1 MMVVPIVHRGA
12 PTPLMATA
20 KEGARRVISAD
31 FVVIGAG
38 VVGITVASGLKRRH
52 PRANVLVL
60 EKESRPGL
68 HASGRN
74 SGVLHAGFYYS
85 ADSLKARF
93 TREGNARMKEYCK
106 LKGLRVNR
114 CGKLVVPRAESEFEG
129 LAELLRRGRQNRV
142 DLEEVDEH
150 AARRI
155 EPRARVLARALYSP
169 ATATIDPGEVMQSLV
184 ADAEA
189 AGVVLR
195 MGTRVLGLSERGVE
209 TTGGPIAHGYVVN
222 AAGLYADRI
231 ARGFGFSESYRI
243 LPFKGLYL
251 HSSEPPGAFRTNVY
265 PVPRPGVPFL
275 GVHVTVTVDGKAK
288 IGPTAIPCLW
298 REQYGWRDNFHASE
312 LAQVVSTGI
321 GLSLRAGFDFRG
333 LAMEE
338 MRKYHRPYL
347 VAQAAKLAEGIDAGD
362 YTRWGTPGIRAQ
374 LVDVKRRM
382 LVDDFRLEGDAR
394 SLHVLNAVSPG
405 FTCAIPFAEF
415 VCDEIERRARGLST
429 ADPLTA
435 AS

>member
-1 MMVVPIVHRGA
+1 MQ
-12 PTPLMATA
+12 T
-20 KEGARRVISAD
+20 AD
-31 FVVIGAG
+31 FLVIGG
-38 VVGITVASGLKRRH
+38 GIVGLNIARELKRRF
-52 PRANVLVL
+52 PKASVSLV
-60 EKESRPGL
+60 EKEPECGL

-195 MGTRVLGLSERGVE
+195 MGTRVL
-209 TTGGPIAHGYVVN
+209 
-222 AAGLYADRI
+222 
-231 ARGFGFSESYRI
+231 
-243 LPFKGLYL
+243 
-251 HSSEPPGAFRTNVY
+251 
-265 PVPRPGVPFL
+265 
-275 GVHVTVTVDGKAK
+275 
-288 IGPTAIPCLW
+288 
-298 REQYGWRDNFHASE
+298 
-312 LAQVVSTGI
+312 
-321 GLSLRAGFDFRG
+321 
-333 LAMEE
+333 
-338 MRKYHRPYL
+338 
-347 VAQAAKLAEGIDAGD
+347 
-362 YTRWGTPGIRAQ
+362 
-374 LVDVKRRM
+374 
-382 LVDDFRLEGDAR
+382 
-394 SLHVLNAVSPG
+394 
-405 FTCAIPFAEF
+405 
-415 VCDEIERRARGLST
+415 
-429 ADPLTA
+429 
-435 AS
+435 